1 MMKYSVD
8 LEKES
13 LKELRFLAVVAKH
26 KGLLDP
32 GNLLK
37 WAIYRY
43 TLNKTQR
50 TPRSWKPPK
59 MGHIQVHIKQNT
71 KDS

>member
-1 MMKYSVD
+1 MTFAYLPNVEFSVKMMKYSVD

-43 TLNKTQR
+43 TFSGL
-50 TPRSWKPPK
+50 
-59 MGHIQVHIKQNT
+59 IVYE
-71 KDS
+71 